1 MAKKKVQTKPK
12 TGKPTAAAR
21 LPDHLAGL
29 PHEIARARA
38 YIADADDRLA
48 FIAASLEGAIHEFAS
63 DEPPERIR
71 AAATQIWANIVAAA
85 SVLLDLAVFVGK
97 LEGLAAVDPRSG
109 AGE

>member
-1 MAKKKVQTKPK
+1 MAKKKLQRPRKPD
-12 TGKPTAAAR
+12 KPTAAR

-38 YIADADDRLA
+38 FVADADDRLR
-48 FIAASLEGAIHEFAS
+48 FIADSLEGAVHEFAS

-71 AAATQIWANIVAAA
+71 AAAIQIRANVVAAA
-85 SVLLDLAVFVGK
+85 GVLLDLAVFIGR
-97 LEGLAAVDPRSG
+97 LEGLAWWDSRSG